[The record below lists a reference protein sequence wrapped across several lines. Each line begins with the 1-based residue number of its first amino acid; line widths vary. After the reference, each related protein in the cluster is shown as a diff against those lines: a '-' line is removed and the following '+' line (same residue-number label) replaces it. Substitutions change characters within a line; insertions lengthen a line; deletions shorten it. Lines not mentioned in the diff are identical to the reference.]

1 MIVSEIEV
9 ENAEEWLETLISL
22 EKQLKIVKVLEN
34 KDTKWRIES
43 GMTKSGWYIKV
54 LADKK

>member
-1 MIVSEIEV
+1 MTVSEIEV

-22 EKQLKIVKVLEN
+22 EKQLKIVKVLGN

>member
-1 MIVSEIEV
+1 
-9 ENAEEWLETLISL
+9 
-22 EKQLKIVKVLEN
+22 VKVLEN